1 MNEPNKI
8 QEILNQKGLTQ
19 GDFILL
25 IKEKTGYLF
34 GRSYISKIC
43 SGKLEN
49 YTIKTALIISQ
60 SLGVN
65 VDDII
70 EEKIKKSIAK
80 MVLEK

>member
-1 MNEPNKI
+1 MEETTKI

-25 IKEKTGYLF
+25 IQRKTGYHF

-60 SLGVN
+60 SLDVE
-65 VDDII
+65 VDEII
-70 EEKIKKSIAK
+70 EEKIKKNIPK